1 MSAWTPIRTENK
13 EPIGFLARA
22 EDLAREH
29 NHVRRV
35 SFWEVFLTLIR

>member
-1 MSAWTPIRTENK
+1 MNAWTPIRGENK
-13 EPIGFLARA
+13 EILGFWARA

-35 SFWEVFLTLIR
+35 SFWEVIRTFFR